1 MPKISMP
8 LVAMLALM
16 EASRAQ
22 DPADEAEA
30 FPADEA
36 EEFLVSFDA
45 LAQAVRRA
53 RGAQAAPPEDALTL
67 SQFALLR
74 PLADRE
80 SARVRDLA
88 CEAGIAPSTA
98 TRILDALERRAIVS
112 RRRSEDDRRGVTVRL
127 TSFGRE
133 ALCRQDDW
141 LRGRQ
146 RAFYAGL
153 PDTERELAPD
163 LLVRLAALI
172 DELAAGP
179 GPIQVPRLSGP
190 LGRSQNVYMSAT
202 VGPHR
207 LSWPPV

>member
-8 LVAMLALM
+8 LVDMLGLM

-22 DPADEAEA
+22 APPDEQAEA
-30 FPADEA
+30 PREEA
-36 EEFLVSFDA
+36 EEFLSSFEA
-45 LAQAVRRA
+45 LAQAIRRA
-53 RGAQAAPPEDALTL
+53 RGAKAAPREDALTL
-67 SQFALLR
+67 SQFGLLR

-88 CEAGIAPSTA
+88 GEAGIAPSTG
-98 TRILDALERRAIVS
+98 TRILDALERREIVS

-133 ALCRQDDW
+133 ALCRRDEW

-146 RAFYAGL
+146 RAFYESL
-153 PDTERELAPD
+153 PDTEREIAPD

-179 GPIQVPRLSGP
+179 G
-190 LGRSQNVYMSAT
+190 
-202 VGPHR
+202 
-207 LSWPPV
+207 

>member
-1 MPKISMP
+1 MPKSSMP
-8 LVAMLALM
+8 QIDMLGVM

-22 DPADEAEA
+22 APPDEAS
-30 FPADEA
+30 PTPPDGA
-36 EEFLVSFDA
+36 EEFLGSFDA
-45 LAQAVRRA
+45 LAQAIRRA

-67 SQFALLR
+67 SQFALLQ
-74 PLADRE
+74 PLSDRE

-112 RRRSEDDRRGVTVRL
+112 RRRSEDDRRGVIVRL
-127 TSFGRE
+127 TRFGRE
-133 ALCRQDDW
+133 ALCRRDDW
-141 LRGRQ
+141 MRGRQ
-146 RAFYAGL
+146 RAFYEGL

-179 GPIQVPRLSGP
+179 G
-190 LGRSQNVYMSAT
+190 
-202 VGPHR
+202 
-207 LSWPPV
+207 